1 MHDIFLDILFTLN
14 AGIIFHLNPRQ
25 HPEFSDFWGL
35 VGLLSSHVSTLDLNP
50 FIARLEDSTKKLT

>member
-50 FIARLEDSTKKLT
+50 FTASTGG